1 MLDIECLKNLRVVLG
16 LGEAFSEETVSFLLS
31 KELKNSEKQ
40 LEPSEYIDRS
50 NNWVDVQYKLWC

>member
-1 MLDIECLKNLRVVLG
+1 MLDIECLKKLRVVLG